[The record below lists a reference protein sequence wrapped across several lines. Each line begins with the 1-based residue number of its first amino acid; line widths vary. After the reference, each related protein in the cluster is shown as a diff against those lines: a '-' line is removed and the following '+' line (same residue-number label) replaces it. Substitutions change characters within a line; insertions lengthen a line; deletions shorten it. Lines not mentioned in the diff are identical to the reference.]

1 MQRYM
6 LDTNTASFAIKNNPG
21 VRAKL
26 TKVSPSDVFISV
38 ITEAELLFGVE
49 RRPDNPKLRQA
60 VEEFLKRINVL
71 SWDTDTAKQYALI
84 RAKLEKVGKP
94 MGNMDI
100 LIAAHAVSSG
110 LVLVTNDKV
119 FKNVDNLKIEDWV
132 E

>member
-1 MQRYM
+1 
-6 LDTNTASFAIKNNPG
+6 
-21 VRAKL
+21 
-26 TKVSPSDVFISV
+26 
-38 ITEAELLFGVE
+38 VE

-60 VEEFLKRINVL
+60 VNEFLRRINVL
-71 SWDTDTAKQYALI
+71 SWDTDTARQYALI

-110 LVLVTNDKV
+110 LMLVTNDKV